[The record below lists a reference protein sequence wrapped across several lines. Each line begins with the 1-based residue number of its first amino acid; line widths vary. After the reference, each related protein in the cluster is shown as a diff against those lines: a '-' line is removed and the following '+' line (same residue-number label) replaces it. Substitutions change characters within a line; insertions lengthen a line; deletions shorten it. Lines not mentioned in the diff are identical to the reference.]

1 MSEHFDGGGLA
12 LPGGGRGM
20 GVPGAPRK
28 GEIVREEHLLRKV
41 SYPWGED
48 QRSWAKASDLGDGLS
63 DTGGDRVAGQE
74 LPCWG
79 RGTGVLNLG
88 G

>member
-1 MSEHFDGGGLA
+1 MEGGDCQ
-12 LPGGGRGM
+12 R
-20 GVPGAPRK
+20 GAPPQEGLISL
-28 GEIVREEHLLRKV
+28 GE
-41 SYPWGED
+41 G
-48 QRSWAKASDLGDGLS
+48 QRSWAKASNLGDGLS

-79 RGTGVLNLG
+79 RGAGVLNLG

>member
-1 MSEHFDGGGLA
+1 MAGEWGFLELHGRMRLSERSTSSGGLIS
-12 LPGGGRGM
+12 L
-20 GVPGAPRK
+20 
-28 GEIVREEHLLRKV
+28 GEGQI
-41 SYPWGED
+41 
-48 QRSWAKASDLGDGLS
+48 SWAQASNLGDGLS

-79 RGTGVLNLG
+79 RGAGVLNLG